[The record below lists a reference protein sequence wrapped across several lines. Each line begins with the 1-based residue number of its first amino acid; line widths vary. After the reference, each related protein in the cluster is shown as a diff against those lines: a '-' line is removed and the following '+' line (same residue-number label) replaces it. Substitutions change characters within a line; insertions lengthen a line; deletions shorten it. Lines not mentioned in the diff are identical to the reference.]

1 MSRHRVK
8 AVSYDEDDFDD
19 DYDSP
24 DPEEEEF
31 LEQCT
36 AEVLNQLRAGDPPVN
51 ATRDEVQ
58 EALWHYYNDVE
69 KSVNYL
75 RGALSLLFGRGDL
88 DCIPAELRPAFLD
101 ANKNHRMQV
110 KRRRRSRRNRLR
122 LRLRLSRQKQAQ
134 VSASAR
140 PYYGGWAWIACK
152 SAYTYCRSGF
162 HKL

>member
-1 MSRHRVK
+1 MSRHRIK

-36 AEVLNQLRAGDPPVN
+36 TEVLNQLRAGDPPVT

-75 RGALSLLFGRGDL
+75 RGTLSLLFRKRNIG
-88 DCIPAELRPAFLD
+88 CIPAG
-101 ANKNHRMQV
+101 M
-110 KRRRRSRRNRLR
+110 
-122 LRLRLSRQKQAQ
+122 
-134 VSASAR
+134 
-140 PYYGGWAWIACK
+140 AC
-152 SAYTYCRSGF
+152 CFSGC
-162 HKL
+162 